1 MVVQL
6 DCPPFKGQFVLKLYD
21 RRFATQLRDD
31 EDISPWNP
39 QIESEYSKFVRDGR
53 ASEFFDLCTTKFRE
67 YEYWAD
73 EPREWND
80 AQCEAYLQYICHRT
94 YKMEKEAYKNLR
106 DIQGKHVP
114 RLLARPFLQLSGSGL
129 ANKYFDCPG
138 ILLEYIQGFPLTDLA
153 DNAPKKDWQY
163 VCEDAIRVVHMIGDR
178 GVCNRDVK
186 TRSFIVCKE
195 GTGKWKVFMIDFGLC
210 FFRSQAKSDREFN
223 GWQATVDEEGAT
235 GRVMEWNLKGGFE
248 YRRSPRSRW
257 LLNEFKRGD
266 SGGSEDS
273 SV

>member
-1 MVVQL
+1 M
-6 DCPPFKGQFVLKLYD
+6 
-21 RRFATQLRDD
+21 
-31 EDISPWNP
+31 
-39 QIESEYSKFVRDGR
+39 
-53 ASEFFDLCTTKFRE
+53 
-67 YEYWAD
+67 
-73 EPREWND
+73 
-80 AQCEAYLQYICHRT
+80 
-94 YKMEKEAYKNLR
+94 EAYKNLR
-106 DIQGKHVP
+106 DIQGHHVP
-114 RLLARPFLQLSGSGL
+114 HLFARPFLQLSDSYL

-138 ILLEYIQGFPLTDLA
+138 ILLEYIQRFPLTDLA

-223 GWQATVDEEGAT
+223 AWQATVDEEGAT

-248 YRRSPRSRW
+248 YRRSPRSQW
-257 LLNEFKRGD
+257 LLNEFKRED
-266 SGGSEDS
+266 SGALGALRTHHSKVLLCDLS
-273 SV
+273 FTDIPNLSY